1 MKPNVAG
8 LDRALRI
15 LIGLALITW
24 GAFSQNWLGAIGI
37 VPVLTGWFRLCPAYS
52 LLGISSCKK

>member
-15 LIGLALITW
+15 FAGLALIAW
-24 GAFSQNWLGAIGI
+24 GAYSQNWLGAIGI
-37 VPVLTGWFRLCPAYS
+37 VPLLTGWLRFCPAYT